1 MFNKKI
7 RHQKNHHGKMKVCCT
22 WMERCSK
29 SIKKG
34 KSCKKLNK
42 KCKKSERI
50 TWWNGK
56 NCKWVKVKNGRHKRC
71 CSYKNYCV
79 GKKCSKKIKNVK
91 MFKELE
97 LLEKELVNGEKE
109 KQIVKKENVVQLLLK
124 YQKESIKLFQEN
136 VNGKE
141 KQFVKN
147 GFMDV
152 DGEQLENQEE
162 ENIVVNI

>member
-1 MFNKKI
+1 MVKI
-7 RHQKNHHGKMKVCCT
+7 VNGLKLKM
-22 WMERCSK
+22 ED
-29 SIKKG
+29 IKDVVHIKIIV
-34 KSCKKLNK
+34 L
-42 KCKKSERI
+42 
-50 TWWNGK
+50 
-56 NCKWVKVKNGRHKRC
+56 VKN
-71 CSYKNYCV
+71 V
-79 GKKCSKKIKNVK
+79 QKKIKNVK